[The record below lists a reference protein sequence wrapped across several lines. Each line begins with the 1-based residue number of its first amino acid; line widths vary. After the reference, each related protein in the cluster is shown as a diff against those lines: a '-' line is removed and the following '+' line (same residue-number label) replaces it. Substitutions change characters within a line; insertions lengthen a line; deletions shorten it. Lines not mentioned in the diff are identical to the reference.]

1 MNPIINYLKTLSMT
15 TVNILVAFIFF
26 IFTAKI
32 TEPAFFGKI
41 AIIQLLEVMT
51 SFYAILNTNIIM
63 REVSY
68 MYAQNNIEKRF
79 LSTVLITPFLVS
91 PFFLILLIFP
101 NYVKLTIPYL
111 ILYLFY
117 TYSGS
122 VLIGL
127 NRFTENSIIGIIFL
141 IIRWGVSLIAVIYHN
156 IYLFIL
162 IWTLGGLLTSL
173 SSFLIIYNHVKGLPL
188 VFDYNIFK
196 KVFKE
201 GLPFYLSNFS
211 NFLSSQGDRV
221 TTAYL
226 LGSADLGIYQFSA
239 LLSGVPSMI
248 IGAANAALLTSSSYY
263 KAKGKSELKMSK
275 ITFKVTA
282 IMSFIISILSLP
294 IAYYLVPILFP
305 AYKSGLPVI
314 TILLLTIIL
323 TMPIN
328 ILTQLIIAFK
338 RNLRPF
344 TFLSIV
350 TGLTVVT
357 TSFILIPRLGI
368 LGGAISQLLSSIISS
383 SFILWY
389 SLYTKVFE
397 LGRKELVVLSI
408 IPLIFFYEVFLDPF
422 PYPLFSDL
430 LLLLFL
436 IFFFKKIRLFESDEK
451 EIIFS
456 FLNDKLSFMK
466 TLIKLL
472 L

>member
-1 MNPIINYLKTLSMT
+1 
-15 TVNILVAFIFF
+15 
-26 IFTAKI
+26 
-32 TEPAFFGKI
+32 
-41 AIIQLLEVMT
+41 
-51 SFYAILNTNIIM
+51 
-63 REVSY
+63 
-68 MYAQNNIEKRF
+68 
-79 LSTVLITPFLVS
+79 
-91 PFFLILLIFP
+91 
-101 NYVKLTIPYL
+101 
-111 ILYLFY
+111 
-117 TYSGS
+117 
-122 VLIGL
+122 
-127 NRFTENSIIGIIFL
+127 
-141 IIRWGVSLIAVIYHN
+141 YHS

-196 KVFKE
+196 KVFKD

-211 NFLSSQGDRV
+211 GFLSSQGDRI

-226 LGSADLGIYQFSA
+226 LGSANLGIYQFSA
-239 LLSGVPSMI
+239 LLSGVPSMV

-314 TILLLTIIL
+314 TILLLTLTL
-323 TMPIN
+323 TMPIG

-397 LGRKELVVLSI
+397 LGRKELVVLSL
-408 IPLIFFYEVFLDPF
+408 IPLIFVYEVFLDPF
-422 PYPLFSDL
+422 PYPLFFDL

-436 IFFFKKIRLFESDEK
+436 ILFFKKIRLFESDEK